1 MRPGKDATI
10 LALALMVPRALE
22 AAEKLKAEHGIDC
35 EVVDVRSLVPL
46 DTQTI
51 LGSVARTHRLF
62 TVEENPRL
70 CGWGAEIVSIVAD
83 EAFYDLDGPPVRI
96 TTPHIPLPA
105 ADILEDIALPTVDR
119 IVDRVRRSMQ
129 VVSPHE
135 RQRHAGRQSA
145 RLAPRMIASLIRGAE
160 TRIIGNVPCTKI
172 FSPTSRP
179 ICGSAANGANPPTA
193 AASTCSIRRPRTR
206 SPRSRARPSR
216 TPRPRSM
223 PRATPSRAGPR
234 SKPRER
240 AEILRKSFELIM
252 RDAERLA
259 KLITIENGK
268 ALSDS
273 RGEVAYA
280 AEFFRWYAE
289 EAVRNIGEVSRA
301 PASGAR
307 IVVQHKPAGVA
318 VLVTPWNFP
327 AAMATR
333 KIGPALAAGCP
344 VVLKPASD
352 TPLTMLALMPIL
364 EEAGVPA
371 GVVNVIPS
379 RSSGKVVS
387 AMLHDPRVRVVSFT
401 GSTEVGR
408 KLLHEAADNVV
419 KPAMELGGNAP
430 FIVFEDADIDAAIE
444 GAMIAKMRNMGEAC
458 TSANRF
464 YVHEKVHDEFAKKL
478 TAKMAALKVG
488 NGLDDGVTVGPLVNA
503 DAKKKVIELVDDA
516 VGKGAK
522 VLTGG
527 KSPTGPGHFYPPTVL
542 DAVPDG
548 AKMLNEEIFGPV
560 AAIQT
565 FKSEGEV
572 IKRAND
578 TEYGLVAY
586 LYTKDMSR
594 GMRVSEQL
602 DFGMIGLNRGLVSDP
617 AAPFGGMKQSGI
629 GREGAHE
636 GLMEFLETQYISV
649 TW

>member
-1 MRPGKDATI
+1 MYDNLLANVPTDLWIGGKWRKSSDGGRFDVIDPATENKV
-10 LALALMVPRALE
+10 A
-22 AAEKLKAEHGIDC
+22 
-35 EVVDVRSLVPL
+35 
-46 DTQTI
+46 
-51 LGSVARTHRLF
+51 SVASA
-62 TVEENPRL
+62 TVED
-70 CGWGAEIVSIVAD
+70 AKA
-83 EAFYDLDGPPVRI
+83 ALD
-96 TTPHIPLPA
+96 A
-105 ADILEDIALPTVDR
+105 A
-119 IVDRVRRSMQ
+119 
-129 VVSPHE
+129 
-135 RQRHAGRQSA
+135 
-145 RLAPRMIASLIRGAE
+145 
-160 TRIIGNVPCTKI
+160 
-172 FSPTSRP
+172 
-179 ICGSAANGANPPTA
+179 SAAFPGWA
-193 AASTCSIRRPRTR
+193 AK
-206 SPRSRARPSR
+206 
-216 TPRPRSM
+216 
-223 PRATPSRAGPR
+223 
-234 SKPRER
+234 KPRER
-240 AEILRKSFELIM
+240 GEILRKAFELIM

-289 EAVRNIGEVSRA
+289 EAVRNIGEVSRG
-301 PASGAR
+301 PSTGAR
-307 IVVQHKPAGVA
+307 IFVHHKPAGIA

-387 AMLHDPRVRVVSFT
+387 AMLHDRRVRVVSFT

-408 KLLHEAADNVV
+408 KLLHEAADNVI

-458 TSANRF
+458 TAANRF
-464 YVHEKVHDEFAKKL
+464 YVHEKVHDEFADKL
-478 TAKMAALKVG
+478 TAKMSGLKMG
-488 NGLDDGVTVGPLVNA
+488 NGLDDGVALGPLVNK
-503 DAKKKVIELVDDA
+503 DGRDKVIELVDDA
-516 VGKGAK
+516 VKKGAK

-527 KSPTGPGHFYPPTVL
+527 RAPAGPGFFYPATVL
-542 DAVPDG
+542 ANVSND

-560 AAIQT
+560 ASIQT
-565 FKSEGEV
+565 FRSEDEV
-572 IKRAND
+572 VSRAND

-586 LYTKDMSR
+586 LYTKDLTR
-594 GMRVSEQL
+594 GMRVSEKL
-602 DFGMIGLNRGLVSDP
+602 DFGMVGVNRGLVSDP
-617 AAPFGGMKQSGI
+617 AAPFGGVKQSGL

-636 GLMEFLETQYISV
+636 GLMEFLETQYVSV
-649 TW
+649 NW